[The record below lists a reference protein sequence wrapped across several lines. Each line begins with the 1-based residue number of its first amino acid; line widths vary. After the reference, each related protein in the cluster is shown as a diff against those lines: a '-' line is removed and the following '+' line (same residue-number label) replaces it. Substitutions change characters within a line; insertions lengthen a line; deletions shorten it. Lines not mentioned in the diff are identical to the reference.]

1 MEEEGEVQT
10 FSHLPRTTMEEGG
23 SEGDSRQ
30 GASGMEDLGEGEGER
45 KKKTLKK
52 IIYIKSYE
60 KNNI

>member
-10 FSHLPRTTMEEGG
+10 FSHLLRTTMEEGG

-30 GASGMEDLGEGEGER
+30 GASGMEDLGEGER